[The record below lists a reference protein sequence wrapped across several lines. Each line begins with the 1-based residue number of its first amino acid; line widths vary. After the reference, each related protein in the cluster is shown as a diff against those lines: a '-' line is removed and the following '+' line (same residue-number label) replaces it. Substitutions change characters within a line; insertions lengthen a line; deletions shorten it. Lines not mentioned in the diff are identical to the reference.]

1 MPSSSLLR
9 RRSGTQT
16 ATVVQR
22 PPEDQKRRAL
32 GLPTTLSCSASED
45 ELQNANNSSGFNVTV
60 EFEYELAVANPN
72 EPVVE
77 VTSQD
82 IPFLEYAI
90 LQLLA
95 QTINIRPCDLPAQ
108 SLGSNSNATITGLSS
123 TSPDTVDDSVR
134 KCCAV
139 TRVAD
144 ATFVSINYFG
154 ALRALNETILC
165 TP

>member
-1 MPSSSLLR
+1 MPSSSASMLR
-9 RRSGTQT
+9 HRSKVEPDPTKT
-16 ATVVQR
+16 LQR
-22 PPEDQKRRAL
+22 HADQQRRAL
-32 GLPTTLSCSASED
+32 GLPSSLSCAPSAFPGEF
-45 ELQNANNSSGFNVTV
+45 SSGYNVTI
-60 EFEYELAVANPN
+60 EFDYELEVTNPN

-123 TSPDTVDDSVR
+123 TSPDAVDDSVR
-134 KCCAV
+134 KC
-139 TRVAD
+139 
-144 ATFVSINYFG
+144 FVLLLGLLMLLLCRLI
-154 ALRALNETILC
+154 ILVRC
-165 TP
+165 VP